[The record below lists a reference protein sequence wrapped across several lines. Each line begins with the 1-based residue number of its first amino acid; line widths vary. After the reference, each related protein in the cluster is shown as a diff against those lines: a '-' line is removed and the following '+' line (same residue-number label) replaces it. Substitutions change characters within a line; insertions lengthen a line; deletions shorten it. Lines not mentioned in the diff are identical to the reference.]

1 MNAIAA
7 TADALIATL
16 RDVLPILAVIVF
28 FQLAVLRRPIPRL
41 ARVLWGS
48 ALVVVGLSL
57 FLMGLEL
64 ALFPLGE
71 AMAEQLAEI
80 GRGLDV
86 GGDAGAGDAGA
97 GDEVVPDWRNYYWTY
112 LFAFT
117 IGVSTT
123 LAEPALIAVGMKAEE
138 VSGGSIRSWGL
149 RLAVAFGVGFA
160 VSLGTLRIVLGIPL
174 PYVVLSGYLVVVVQT
189 YLAPKE
195 IIPLAYDSGGV
206 TTSTVT
212 VPLVAALG
220 LGLATQIPGRD
231 PMVDGFGLIALASLF
246 PIMTVMGYA
255 QFAGW
260 WNRWRDTRKLGDQN
274 EEPSCTS
281 S

>member
-1 MNAIAA
+1 MNLFTA
-7 TADALIATL
+7 TATALLATV

-41 ARVLWGS
+41 PRVLWGS

-71 AMAEQLAEI
+71 AMAEQLAEV
-80 GRGLDV
+80 GRNLDH
-86 GGDAGAGDAGA
+86 GGNAAE
-97 GDEVVPDWRNYYWTY
+97 GDEVPPDWRNYYWTY

-123 LAEPALIAVGMKAEE
+123 LAEPALIAVGMKAED
-138 VSGGSIRSWGL
+138 VSGRAIRSWGL

-160 VSLGTLRIVLGIPL
+160 VALGTLRIVLGVPL
-174 PYVVLSGYLVVVVQT
+174 PYVVLTGYLVVIAQT
-189 YLAPKE
+189 YFAPKE
-195 IIPLAYDSGGV
+195 IIALAYDSGGV

-231 PMVDGFGLIALASLF
+231 PLLDGFGLIALASLF

-255 QFAGW
+255 QLAGW
-260 WNRWRDTRKLGDQN
+260 WNRRRVNQELLATN
-274 EEPSCTS
+274 EEP
-281 S
+281 

>member
-1 MNAIAA
+1 MNALTTTAA
-7 TADALIATL
+7 ALIATL
-16 RDVLPILAVIVF
+16 RDVLPILVVIVF
-28 FQLAVLRRPIPRL
+28 FQLLVLRRPIPRFP
-41 ARVLWGS
+41 RVLWGS
-48 ALVVVGLSL
+48 VLVVVGLSL

-71 AMAEQLAEI
+71 AMAEQLAEL
-80 GRGLDV
+80 GRKLDLGGDV
-86 GGDAGAGDAGA
+86 GA
-97 GDEVVPDWRNYYWTY
+97 DEEVTPDWRNYYWTY

-117 IGVSTT
+117 IGISTT

-138 VSGGSIRSWGL
+138 VSGGAIRSWGL

-160 VSLGTLRIVLGIPL
+160 VSLGTLRIVLGVPL

-189 YLAPKE
+189 YFAPKE

-255 QFAGW
+255 QLAGW
-260 WNRWRDTRKLGDQN
+260 WNRRRDIAKLGVQN